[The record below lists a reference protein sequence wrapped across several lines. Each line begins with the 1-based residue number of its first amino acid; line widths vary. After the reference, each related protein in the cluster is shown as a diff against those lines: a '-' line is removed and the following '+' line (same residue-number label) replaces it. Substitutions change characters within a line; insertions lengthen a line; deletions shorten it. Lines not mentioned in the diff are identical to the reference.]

1 MEVIMREYEYGDY
14 PETSVA
20 WWEESD
26 APVYKDIE
34 EFEWDLVDEDEQT
47 E

>member
-1 MEVIMREYEYGDY
+1 MQDYGDY

-20 WWEESD
+20 WWEDSD
-26 APVYKDIE
+26 IPVHGKEVE